1 MINVYDWFESFQ
13 TILETQR
20 KELLPRT
27 RSTNDDNDNNK
38 RQKKRTRTPSPR
50 KRGNK
55 VKQQLQQEEPAAETE
70 ESLERWKVEV
80 NARFIR
86 ALHELDYHGFMKH
99 TKRKGK
105 ADYVLRTLFDVP
117 DGGFDE

>member
-20 KELLPRT
+20 MELKT
-27 RSTNDDNDNNK
+27 RNDNKK
-38 RQKKRTRTPSPR
+38 RQTRTRTPSPR
-50 KRGNK
+50 KRGNNK
-55 VKQQLQQEEPAAETE
+55 KKQQLEEQQQAAAETE
-70 ESLERWKVEV
+70 EASERWKVEV

-86 ALHELDYHGFMKH
+86 ALHELDYLGFVKH

-105 ADYVLRTLFDVP
+105 VDHVMRTLFDVA
-117 DGGFDE
+117 DDGFDE

>member
-1 MINVYDWFESFQ
+1 M
-13 TILETQR
+13 
-20 KELLPRT
+20 
-27 RSTNDDNDNNK
+27 
-38 RQKKRTRTPSPR
+38 
-50 KRGNK
+50 
-55 VKQQLQQEEPAAETE
+55 KQQLQQEEPAAETE